1 MSVPARPRD
10 ARPATRH
17 GGGRRVLVSSVSS
30 DSHTWNLVF
39 LQLLLEELGH
49 EVVNVG
55 ACVPD
60 ELLIAECRRTAPDM
74 VVVSSVNGHG
84 HLDGRRLIGRLRAEP
99 DLRHLPVVIGGKL
112 GTKGAENGT
121 YGPELMAAG
130 FDAVFEDSEGIA
142 PFRQYL
148 AGASE
153 QTALTTG
160 PTAADAAGHLALTAV
175 ITSERTP
182 VTAAVPSPA
191 TLTTGGAA

>member
-49 EVVNVG
+49 DVVNVG

-60 ELLIAECRRTAPDM
+60 ELLIAECRRTDPDM

-121 YGPELMAAG
+121 YGPELLAAG

-148 AGASE
+148 ASAPGPA
-153 QTALTTG
+153 
-160 PTAADAAGHLALTAV
+160 PTAADTTGQRALTAV
-175 ITSERTP
+175 IASEHRIL
-182 VTAAVPSPA
+182 AAAAPSPV